1 MDPTKYAQEDSY
13 KEKTSNPRRR
23 CQPSTTIKTS
33 IPSQIKVRRIHPSSG
48 TLELW
53 TRNFS
58 NLIVGGYLAGTIP
71 VLVLKSSA
79 FVLCRFLSGT
89 REDRVAHWWF
99 FQHHQLASSVGN
111 TSNQSLL
118 YPWDKRSY
126 GPNSIDGISQ
136 PRNWKSPPLL

>member
-23 CQPSTTIKTS
+23 GQPSTTIKTS

-58 NLIVGGYLAGTIP
+58 NLTIGEYLAGTT
-71 VLVLKSSA
+71 SA
-79 FVLCRFLSGT
+79 LLLRFSVFVLCRFLSGA
-89 REDRVAHWWF
+89 REDCIGHWWF
-99 FQHHQLASSVGN
+99 FRHHQLASSVGN
-111 TSNQSLL
+111 TSNPSLL

-126 GPNSIDGISQ
+126 GPNLIDGISQ
-136 PRNWKSPPLL
+136 PRNRKSPTLL